1 MHELLGERLEN
12 LGCQMPRCCFWAF
25 YIMAKNF
32 EKLFQMVKKYED

>member
-12 LGCQMPRCCFWAF
+12 LGLSNAKMLFWAF
-25 YIMAKNF
+25 NIMAKNL